1 MKEIIG
7 KKKCNN
13 ETLPKHLIVHK
24 IEINAAKAFT
34 EKLNEFFVNT
44 GSNLANKI
52 LQGDLTFKSYQPTVN
67 ITLTHIIP
75 TLNCLFKICVEE
87 SFNIQEKESDL
98 YSVKIWFLGSQDQNM
113 FFQFKLTVVPR
124 GQGVLKPK
132 NMFVIRKILRV
143 FTSFLSSL
151 SCQNLF
157 LNTYSQNVF
166 IRSIRNIFIRN
177 ILKRATNFFDF
188 SVNLWL
194 ETFLVIRLS
203 GWNKEVSFHNFIT
216 VHEKYSNTC
225 KKQKYNF

>member
-1 MKEIIG
+1 
-7 KKKCNN
+7 
-13 ETLPKHLIVHK
+13 
-24 IEINAAKAFT
+24 
-34 EKLNEFFVNT
+34 
-44 GSNLANKI
+44 
-52 LQGDLTFKSYQPTVN
+52 
-67 ITLTHIIP
+67 
-75 TLNCLFKICVEE
+75 
-87 SFNIQEKESDL
+87 
-98 YSVKIWFLGSQDQNM
+98 M
-113 FFQFKLTVVPR
+113 FCQFKLTVVPR

-194 ETFLVIRLS
+194 VTFLVIRLS
-203 GWNKEVSFHNFIT
+203 GWNKELSFHNFIT